1 MKAANVVRFA
11 LGRSEPPSFLDGA
24 EVARKLDPDAPL
36 FCYSAATLRARAA
49 LFKQGFPGEVSYAV
63 KANPSAHVLAT
74 LAEAGIE
81 IWDVASLEEMRAVRS
96 ISPAAEFHYH
106 NPVKSRS
113 EIREAY
119 VRFDC
124 RRFAID
130 CVEELDKIS
139 EVLGK
144 SDHIE
149 IAVRFVLKR
158 EAGASAHD
166 FSSKFGASE
175 TEAVSLLREAA
186 ARGYR
191 VVLTFHP
198 GSQCRSP
205 VAYERHIVAAH
216 RIAAAAGI
224 TLAALN
230 VGGGFP
236 ADYPNS
242 PAPSLESFFDIIRR
256 TTVRLFGVDGVKLEC
271 EPGRGIVASSHS
283 LLTRIKLVRNGTEIF
298 LNDGIY
304 GALLECAQVPELT
317 PRVRAIRSGKPLH
330 GADVEYVAYG
340 PTCDPLDVLPGRLSL
355 PAGLEEGDY
364 LEFLSLGAYGVATAT
379 GFNGYGTRDVVPVA
393 SWITSA

>member
-1 MKAANVVRFA
+1 MKAANVVQFA
-11 LGRSEPPSFLDGA
+11 LGRNEPPSFLDA
-24 EVARKLDPDAPL
+24 ADVARKLGPDAPL

-81 IWDVASLEEMRAVRS
+81 VWDVASLEEMRAVRS
-96 ISPAAEFHYH
+96 ISPSGEFHYH

-119 VRFDC
+119 VRFEC
-124 RRFAID
+124 RRFAVD
-130 CVEELDKIS
+130 CIEELDKIS
-139 EVLGK
+139 DVLGK
-144 SDHIE
+144 AEDIE

-166 FSSKFGASE
+166 FSSKFGAKDA
-175 TEAVSLLREAA
+175 EAASLLREAA
-186 ARGYR
+186 ARGFQP
-191 VVLTFHP
+191 VLTFHP

-205 VAYERHIVAAH
+205 AAYERHIVAAH
-216 RIAAAAGI
+216 RLASAAGI

-242 PAPSLESFFDIIRR
+242 PAPSLEGFFDNIRK
-256 TTVRLFGVDGVKLEC
+256 TTERLFGVDGVKLEC
-271 EPGRGIVASSHS
+271 EPGRGMVASSHS
-283 LLTRIKLVRNGTEIF
+283 LLTRIKLVRSGREIF

-304 GALLECAQVPELT
+304 GALLECAQVPELM

-330 GADVEYVAYG
+330 GTAAEYIAYG
-340 PTCDPLDVLPGRLSL
+340 PTCDPLDVLPHRLRL

-364 LEFLSLGAYGVATAT
+364 VEFLSLGAYGAATAT
-379 GFNGYGTRDVVPVA
+379 RFNGYGTRDVVPVA